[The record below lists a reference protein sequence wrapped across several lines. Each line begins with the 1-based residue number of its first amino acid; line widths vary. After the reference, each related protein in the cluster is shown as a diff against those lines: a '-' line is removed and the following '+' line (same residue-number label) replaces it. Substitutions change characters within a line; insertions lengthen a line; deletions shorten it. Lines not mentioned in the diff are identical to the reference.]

1 MAVWALTS
9 GELRHPVGQAFIFGG
24 RGENWRLGLGEAG
37 GFKYFFP
44 SPAPSP
50 VSPERYSYGSSD
62 SSSRR
67 MEGSCRRRRQSSS
80 SSNAEQ
86 GQWET
91 GVCPSLAL
99 LNSHE
104 PTSS

>member
-9 GELRHPVGQAFIFGG
+9 GELRYPVGQAFIFGG

-37 GFKYFFP
+37 GFKYFFQ

-50 VSPERYSYGSSD
+50 VSPERYSYGLSN
-62 SSSRR
+62 SSRR

-91 GVCPSLAL
+91 GECPF
-99 LNSHE
+99 
-104 PTSS
+104 